1 MAADCGPGHRI
12 GPMPRHDGDIH
23 ARILDAAAAC
33 LTEGGFSSNRMLSA
47 IARRAGVSRP
57 TLYKYGGTLD
67 EIKEAL
73 IERELTAYLAEAVPI
88 IDAARW
94 DADYVA
100 GLLAFLIG
108 RARAHPLLSAA
119 VRDVPDMVLPWF
131 TVRADITVARVTALA
146 APVVQ
151 DKIDRGELPPVDVPA
166 LIDVLTRI
174 VLSLVFVNSAGVD
187 ADDPADLRRYLRTVT
202 GFVVLLPNSGEGAAP
217 AASAH

>member
-1 MAADCGPGHRI
+1 
-12 GPMPRHDGDIH
+12 MPRHDGDMH

-33 LTEGGFSSNRMLSA
+33 LTEGGFTSNRMLSA

-73 IERELTAYLAEAVPI
+73 IERELTAYLAEAVPL

-100 GLLAFLIG
+100 DLLAFLIG

-151 DKIDRGELPPVDVPA
+151 DKIDRGELPPVDVPV
-166 LIDVLTRI
+166 LIDVLTRV

-187 ADDPADLRRYLRTVT
+187 ADDPDDLRRYLRAVT
-202 GFVVLLPNSGEGAAP
+202 GFVTLLPGRGEGAAP
-217 AASAH
+217 AASAG

>member
-1 MAADCGPGHRI
+1 M
-12 GPMPRHDGDIH
+12 GPMPRHDGDMH

-33 LTEGGFSSNRMLSA
+33 LTEGGFTSNRMLSA

-73 IERELTAYLAEAVPI
+73 IERELTAYLAEAVPL

-100 GLLAFLIG
+100 DLLAFLIG

-151 DKIDRGELPPVDVPA
+151 DKIDRGELPPVDVPV
-166 LIDVLTRI
+166 LIDVLTRV

-187 ADDPADLRRYLRTVT
+187 ADDPDDLRRYLRAVT
-202 GFVVLLPNSGEGAAP
+202 GFVTLLPGRGEGAAP
-217 AASAH
+217 AASAG

>member
-1 MAADCGPGHRI
+1 MAARCGPGHRI
-12 GPMPRHDGDIH
+12 GLMPRQDGDIH

-33 LTEGGFSSNRMLSA
+33 LTEGGFTSNRMLSA

-94 DADYVA
+94 DAGYVA
-100 GLLAFLIG
+100 DLLAFLIG

-119 VRDVPDMVLPWF
+119 VRDVPEMVLPWF

-151 DKIDRGELPPVDVPA
+151 EKIDRGELPPVDVPV

-187 ADDPADLRRYLRTVT
+187 ADDPEDLRRYLRTVT
-202 GFVVLLPNSGEGAAP
+202 GFVALLPGRDEGAAP
-217 AASAH
+217 AAAAR